1 MEDQLVLVCVAA
13 HLAERDGSRGYGV
26 ALVAAG
32 NTLDENL
39 MTAGN
44 YFELEWLVCD
54 TDPSRE

>member
-1 MEDQLVLVCVAA
+1 MVCAA
-13 HLAERDGSRGYGV
+13 DDLAEMDGSRGYGV

-32 NTLDENL
+32 DTFDENL

-44 YFELEWLVCD
+44 YSELEWLVCD